1 MNEAQRM
8 YADAVEALNR
18 RQWQVAHDMGIRL
31 TGMVPEHGGVHFVAG
46 VAALQ
51 LQRLP
56 EGIRHLQ
63 RAVHLSPARAD
74 YAAQFARAL
83 AMVRLTREAL
93 VAADAASAM
102 SPDDPATLD
111 TLGVVYTQANEHAKA
126 IALFE
131 QAARKLPRHATY
143 RFNLGTSHTF
153 LGNLD
158 QAEREYEACLALE
171 PGHGK
176 AHLALAQ
183 LRKASTAGNHVAR
196 LRGLLDDARDAAS
209 RMYLNLAL
217 AKELEDLGDYPR
229 AFDHLV
235 AGKAAGGEG
244 RAYRSERDA
253 DLFAAIEQ
261 ATRAMPHDVEGS
273 SSAEPIFVIG
283 MPRSGTTLVDRI
295 LSSHPQVHSAGEL
308 QNFGVV
314 LKRAS
319 GSRTPELL
327 DVDTVLR
334 SASMAW
340 RQLGDAYVAS
350 TRPATAGKPRF
361 VDKLPHNFLYA
372 GFIARALPNA
382 RIVCLRRNPM
392 DTCLGNFRQLFAQ
405 STPYYDYS
413 FDLLDTGRYYVLF
426 DRLMRHWRET
436 LPGRILELDYEAL
449 VEDQESATRRLLAH
463 CGLEWDDACMR
474 FNDNA
479 APVATASAVQVRQ
492 PLHRDALQRWKR
504 YQPQLAGLKLLLE
517 GAGIVV

>member
-1 MNEAQRM
+1 MNEAQRL
-8 YADAVEALNR
+8 YAEAVEALNR
-18 RQWQVAHDMGIRL
+18 RDWQGAHAMGVRL
-31 TGMVPEHGGVHFVAG
+31 IGMVPDHGGVHFVAG

-51 LQRLP
+51 LQHLP

-63 RAVHLSPARAD
+63 RAVHLSPTRAD

-83 AMVRLTREAL
+83 AMARLTREAL
-93 VAADAASAM
+93 VAADAAAAM
-102 SPDDPATLD
+102 APDDAATLD

-131 QAARKLPRHATY
+131 HAARKLPGNAAF

-153 LGNLD
+153 LGDLD
-158 QAEREYEACLALE
+158 QAECEYEACLARE

-183 LRKASTAGNHVAR
+183 LRKATGDANHLAR
-196 LRGLLDDARDAAS
+196 LQGLLGDAGDAAS

-217 AKELEDLGDYPR
+217 AKEYEDLGDYPR
-229 AFDHLV
+229 AFEHLT

-244 RAYRSERDA
+244 RAYRTERDA
-253 DLFAAIEQ
+253 ALFAAIEK
-261 ATRAMPHDVEGS
+261 ATPAASVSTEGS
-273 SSAEPIFVIG
+273 ASEEPIFVIG
-283 MPRSGTTLVDRI
+283 LPRSGTTLVDRI
-295 LSSHPQVHSAGEL
+295 LSSHPLVHSAGEL
-308 QNFGVV
+308 QNFGVI

-334 SASMAW
+334 AGSADW
-340 RQLGDAYVAS
+340 RQLGDAYIAS

-372 GFIARALPNA
+372 GFIARALPKA

-392 DTCLGNFRQLFAQ
+392 DSCLGNFRQLFAQ

-413 FDLLDTGRYYVLF
+413 FDLLDTGRYYLLF
-426 DRLMRHWRET
+426 DRLMRHWQDT
-436 LPGRILELDYEAL
+436 MPGRILEIDYESI
-449 VEDQESATRRLLAH
+449 VDDQEGSTRRLLAH
-463 CGLEWDDACMR
+463 CGLEWDEACMR

-504 YQPQLAGLKLLLE
+504 YEPQLAGLRALLE
-517 GAGIVV
+517 AGGIVV

>member
-1 MNEAQRM
+1 MNEAQRL

-18 RQWQVAHDMGIRL
+18 RQWQAAHDMGVRL
-31 TGMVPEHGGVHFVAG
+31 TAMVPDHGGVHFVAG
-46 VAALQ
+46 VASLQ

-63 RAVHLSPARAD
+63 RAVHLSPTRAD

-83 AMVRLTREAL
+83 AMARLTREAL

-131 QAARKLPRHATY
+131 HAARKLPGHATY
-143 RFNLGTSHTF
+143 RFNLATSHTF
-153 LGNLD
+153 LGHLD

-183 LRKASTAGNHVAR
+183 LRKATSEHNHSAR
-196 LRGLLDDARDAAS
+196 LQSLLDQARDAAS

-217 AKELEDLGDYPR
+217 AKELEDIGDYPR
-229 AFDHLV
+229 AFGHLT

-244 RAYRSERDA
+244 RGYRSERDA
-253 DLFAAIEQ
+253 RLFAAIED
-261 ATRAMPHDVEGS
+261 ATPSMPAVAGS
-273 SSAEPIFVIG
+273 ASEEAIFVIG

-295 LSSHPQVHSAGEL
+295 LSSHPHVHSVGEL

-319 GSRTPELL
+319 GSRTPELI
-327 DVDTVLR
+327 DIDTVQRTNALD
-334 SASMAW
+334 W
-340 RQLGDAYVAS
+340 RRLGDAYVAS
-350 TRPATAGKPRF
+350 TRPATAAKPRF

-413 FDLLDTGRYYVLF
+413 FDLLDTGRYYLLF
-426 DRLMRHWRET
+426 DQLMRHWQET
-436 LPGRILELDYEAL
+436 MPGRILELDYESL
-449 VEDQESATRRLLAH
+449 VDDQEGSTRRLLAH
-463 CGLEWDDACMR
+463 CGLDWDDACMR

-504 YQPQLAGLKLLLE
+504 YEPQLAGLRDLLE
-517 GAGIVV
+517 RGGIHI